1 MPSNDARW
9 IIGTVIVVGGL
20 LSAQISSVT
29 VGLNARLDRIETD
42 IRALDARL
50 RAVEV
55 TLAKVEQRLTT
66 VEQRLT
72 TVEQRLTTVEQ
83 RLGPPTPAPDE

>member
-20 LSAQISSVT
+20 LAAQTAGLSS
-29 VGLNARLDRIETD
+29 RLDRIETD

-55 TLAKVEQRLTT
+55 ALAKVDQRLATL
-66 VEQRLT
+66 ERLH
-72 TVEQRLTTVEQ
+72 L
-83 RLGPPTPAPDE
+83 PTPAPGE

>member
-20 LSAQISSVT
+20 LSAQIAGMT

-42 IRALDARL
+42 IRALDAKL
-50 RAVEV
+50 RAVEIA
-55 TLAKVEQRLTT
+55 LAKVDQRLTT

-72 TVEQRLTTVEQ
+72 IVEQRLTTLERRGQ
-83 RLGPPTPAPDE
+83 PTPAPDE

>member
-20 LSAQISSVT
+20 LSAQIAGT
-29 VGLNARLDRIETD
+29 NARLDRIETD

-83 RLGPPTPAPDE
+83 RLGPPTPAPVE

>member
-20 LSAQISSVT
+20 LAAQIAGVT
-29 VGLNARLDRIETD
+29 VGVNARLDRIETD
-42 IRALDARL
+42 IRGIDARL

-55 TLAKVEQRLTT
+55 TLAKVEQRLATL
-66 VEQRLT
+66 ERLH
-72 TVEQRLTTVEQ
+72 L
-83 RLGPPTPAPDE
+83 PTPAPGE

>member
-20 LSAQISSVT
+20 LAAQIAGVT
-29 VGLNARLDRIETD
+29 VGVNARLDRIETD
-42 IRALDARL
+42 IRGLDARL

-55 TLAKVEQRLTT
+55 ALAKVDQRLATL
-66 VEQRLT
+66 ERLH
-72 TVEQRLTTVEQ
+72 L
-83 RLGPPTPAPDE
+83 PTPAPGE